1 MIRHIPNTFTL
12 INLFSGCVGVFAC
25 ANGNYKLVPVAIMIS
40 LIADF
45 LDGFL
50 ASALKV
56 KSELGGQLD
65 SLADMVSFGVLPGTM
80 LVQLFS
86 MSNMPAF
93 GSFTTTPI
101 SYLGFI
107 FTLFACLRLAKFNLD
122 TRQTNSFIGLATP
135 AATIFVLGL
144 YLFYFQQNH
153 LALPTFTHKL
163 VYQTNTL
170 ILLTGGLSYLMISE
184 IPMFA
189 FKDNLMK
196 WKGNEAR
203 VLVIV
208 LSIPILIVFK
218 EIGLSV
224 IIAFYVI
231 TSLIDAYVQAI
242 KAQVRQ

>member
-1 MIRHIPNTFTL
+1 MIQHIPNTLTL
-12 INLFSGCVGVFAC
+12 VNLFSGCVGVFAC
-25 ANGNYKLVPVAIMIS
+25 ANGDYKLVPVTIIIS

-50 ASALKV
+50 ANALKV

-93 GSFTTTPI
+93 GSFTINPI

-107 FTLFACLRLAKFNLD
+107 FTLFACIRLAKFNLD

-144 YLFYFQQNH
+144 YLFFFEQNH
-153 LALPTFTHKL
+153 LALPSLTQKIIF
-163 VYQTNTL
+163 QTSTLL
-170 ILLTGGLSYLMISE
+170 ILTLGLSYLMISE

-208 LSIPILIVFK
+208 LSIPILVVFK
-218 EIGLSV
+218 EVGLSV
-224 IIAFYVI
+224 IIAFYI
-231 TSLIDAYVQAI
+231 ATSLIDAYIKAI
-242 KAQVRQ
+242 KAQMMR